1 MRLPERL
8 DLSESPLPK
17 VVIAVVAFPLFTHV
31 LFLLGRWL
39 IRLAM
44 PEVTDLAGGWSN
56 TLENAL
62 LIGAFLVAVRISFRI
77 CRHLWPTPRVKAS

>member
-1 MRLPERL
+1 MRLPDL
-8 DLSESPLPK
+8 DLSHAPGPK
-17 VVIAVVAFPLFTHV
+17 AVIAFVAFPLFTHV

-39 IRLAM
+39 VRVAM
-44 PEVTDLAGGWSN
+44 PEVTELAGEWAN
-56 TLENAL
+56 TLETAG